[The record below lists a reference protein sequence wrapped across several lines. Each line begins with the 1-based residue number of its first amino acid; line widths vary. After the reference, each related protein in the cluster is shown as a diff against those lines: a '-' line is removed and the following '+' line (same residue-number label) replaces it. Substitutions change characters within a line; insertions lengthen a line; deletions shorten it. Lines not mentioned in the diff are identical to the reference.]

1 MVQSLSVKSLR
12 KNFFIHFHLMIILLL
27 IFRLSIA
34 FFAISG
40 LDVLNSLNSLST
52 KMTKDLIEWI
62 YSLQIVPESE
72 GN

>member
-1 MVQSLSVKSLR
+1 
-12 KNFFIHFHLMIILLL
+12 MIILLL